1 MRISDWSADVCSA
14 DLACRSPVLV
24 TVREHEERH
33 FDGLRANGQK
43 IRQVIGTPMAGRSSN
58 APGRDELRPRR
69 CKAARTRLHSLTK
82 AGSRKHSTKRCAS
95 ARSHVNRT
103 RPAASAYSR
112 GLAPSKADASKH
124 GPTSNARTADEQS
137 GGAE

>member
-24 TVREHEERH
+24 TFREHEERH
-33 FDGLRANGQK
+33 FDGLSANGKK

-69 CKAARTRLHSLTK
+69 CKASRPRLPSLTY
-82 AGSRKHSTKRCAS
+82 AVRRKQSPKL
-95 ARSHVNRT
+95 
-103 RPAASAYSR
+103 SAYRHSF
-112 GLAPSKADASKH
+112 L
-124 GPTSNARTADEQS
+124 S
-137 GGAE
+137 GKSVSVRVYLLVCLIF

>member
-33 FDGLRANGQK
+33 FDGLSANGKK

-69 CKAARTRLHSLTK
+69 CKAARTRLQSLTK
-82 AGSRKHSTKRCAS
+82 AGSRKQSTKRCAS
-95 ARSHVNRT
+95 ARSPVTRSEEHTSEIQSLMRT
-103 RPAASAYSR
+103 SYAV
-112 GLAPSKADASKH
+112 LCLKKK
-124 GPTSNARTADEQS
+124 NK
-137 GGAE
+137 